1 MDELLGMTSGYGC
14 RKRRKLGTFGYLLNQ
29 SSNKPIIMTTDRE
42 ANLRRQLCFLL
53 TSFLFFWS
61 SPTCQVAQG
70 PPLVF
75 PSRVVLTCTCKQI
88 RSFIVLLYRQAW
100 ENEVGLD

>member
-1 MDELLGMTSGYGC
+1 MDELLRMTCGYGC
-14 RKRRKLGTFGYLLNQ
+14 RKKRKLGSFGYLLNQ
-29 SSNKPIIMTTDRE
+29 SSNKPIIMTTDGK

-53 TSFLFFWS
+53 TSFLFFCS

-70 PPLVF
+70 PPLAF
-75 PSRVVLTCTCKQI
+75 PSRVVLACIRKKI